1 MQAGDGFF
9 VAGME
14 MIKLRTRDLI
24 ASLRFG

>member
-9 VAGME
+9 AAGME